1 MKKLLI
7 IVLTISTLLTVGCK
21 TTPKAPE
28 TEPVHK
34 EPKIISRNLSDPAVL
49 TADELYL
56 YFMSQNPEADR
67 DMIVRMSEYYIE
79 EASTEGINSDC
90 AWAQMCLET
99 GYLRFGN
106 LVQPEF
112 HNYCGLGA
120 IDADHPGEIFET
132 EQLGVRA
139 HIQHLFAYA
148 KTEENQLTNEL
159 IDKRFKWVNPKGKA
173 PTIFELAGTWAADRA
188 YGEKLDRI
196 LTKMEEST
204 GY

>member
-1 MKKLLI
+1 MKKNLFYLL
-7 IVLTISTLLTVGCK
+7 VLTAFVFASCK
-21 TTPKAPE
+21 TTSKIEKPE
-28 TEPVHK
+28 QVPS
-34 EPKIISRNLSDPAVL
+34 EPKVISRNLSDPAVMN
-49 TADELYL
+49 AEELYL
-56 YFMSQNPEADR
+56 YFMSQNPDADR
-67 DMIVRMSEYYIE
+67 EMIIRMSELYIE
-79 EASTEGINSDC
+79 EATVEGINSDC

-148 KTEENQLTNEL
+148 KTEGNQLTNEL

-204 GY
+204 KL